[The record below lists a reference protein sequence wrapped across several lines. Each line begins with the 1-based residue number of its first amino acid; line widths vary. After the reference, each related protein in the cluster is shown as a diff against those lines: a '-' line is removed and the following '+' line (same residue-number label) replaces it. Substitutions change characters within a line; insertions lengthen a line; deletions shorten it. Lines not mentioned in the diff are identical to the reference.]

1 MDPHKIL
8 SVGDKYSKKDLAE
21 LLGQPN
27 LAKVREGIARCA
39 SSSATL
45 FFVDLEKLGKEQRF
59 HFNDF
64 FQEDFFHWDSQTTQH
79 IHTPMIQQIVKGDL
93 TPHLFVRVV
102 QKIKNVTQPFI
113 YCGRLVFDTHEEGTS
128 KPVHMLFHNIDYD
141 DHTTNDDLIDVYLWK
156 PSKAGR
162 ETQSKINRQG
172 VITPNRARKYRK
184 PNETER
190 KGLVTSRVGQGYYRQ
205 KIIERWEGKCPVSG
219 LSIIPILIASHIVPW
234 SQSNDEEKLDVNNG
248 ILLSPNVDALFDK
261 CLISFKNDG
270 SILISGKISIEDRV
284 ALGLNHTIKI
294 PVSERMTPYLERHR
308 KKFEKI

>member
-141 DHTTNDDLIDVYLWK
+141 DHTTNDDLIDIYLWK

-219 LSIIPILIASHIVPW
+219 MSIIPILIASHIVPW

>member
-79 IHTPMIQQIVKGDL
+79 IHTPTIKQIVKGDL

-141 DHTTNDDLIDVYLWK
+141 DHTTNDDLIDIYLWK

-219 LSIIPILIASHIVPW
+219 MSIIPILIASHIVPW

-261 CLISFKNDG
+261 HLISFENDG
-270 SILISGKISIEDRV
+270 LILISDKVSRENRD
-284 ALGLNHTIKI
+284 ALG
-294 PVSERMTPYLERHR
+294 VSESMRISVSEGMIPFLEKHR
-308 KKFEKI
+308 QKFGAV

>member
-1 MDPHKIL
+1 
-8 SVGDKYSKKDLAE
+8 
-21 LLGQPN
+21 
-27 LAKVREGIARCA
+27 
-39 SSSATL
+39 
-45 FFVDLEKLGKEQRF
+45 
-59 HFNDF
+59 
-64 FQEDFFHWDSQTTQH
+64 
-79 IHTPMIQQIVKGDL
+79 
-93 TPHLFVRVV
+93 
-102 QKIKNVTQPFI
+102 
-113 YCGRLVFDTHEEGTS
+113 CGRLVFDTHEEGTS

-141 DHTTNDDLIDVYLWK
+141 DHTTNDDLIDIYLWK

-219 LSIIPILIASHIVPW
+219 MSIIPILIASHIVPW

>member
-79 IHTPMIQQIVKGDL
+79 IHTPTIQQIVKGDL

-141 DHTTNDDLIDVYLWK
+141 DDTTNDDLIDIYLWK

-219 LSIIPILIASHIVPW
+219 MSIIPILIASHIVPW

-261 CLISFKNDG
+261 HLISFENDG
-270 SILISGKISIEDRV
+270 LILISDKVSRENRD
-284 ALGLNHTIKI
+284 ALG
-294 PVSERMTPYLERHR
+294 VSESMRISVSEGMIPFLEKHR
-308 KKFEKI
+308 QKFGAV

>member
-79 IHTPMIQQIVKGDL
+79 IHTPTIQQIVKGDL

-141 DHTTNDDLIDVYLWK
+141 DHTTNDDLIDIYLWK

-172 VITPNRARKYRK
+172 VITPNRVRKYRK

-219 LSIIPILIASHIVPW
+219 MSIIPILIASHIVPW

>member
-79 IHTPMIQQIVKGDL
+79 IHTPTIQQIVKGDL

-141 DHTTNDDLIDVYLWK
+141 DHTTNDDLIDIYLWK

-219 LSIIPILIASHIVPW
+219 MSIIPILIASHIVPW

-270 SILISGKISIEDRV
+270 SILISGKISIQDRV

-308 KKFEKI
+308 EKFEKI

>member
-79 IHTPMIQQIVKGDL
+79 IHTPTIQQIVKGDL

-141 DHTTNDDLIDVYLWK
+141 DHTTNDDLIDIYLWK

-219 LSIIPILIASHIVPW
+219 MSIIPILIASHIVPW

>member
-21 LLGQPN
+21 ILGQPN

-79 IHTPMIQQIVKGDL
+79 IHTPTIQQIVKGNL

-172 VITPNRARKYRK
+172 VITPNRVRKYRK

-219 LSIIPILIASHIVPW
+219 ISIIPILIASHIVPW

-284 ALGLNHTIKI
+284 ALGLNDTIEI
-294 PVSERMTPYLERHR
+294 PVSERMMPYLERHR

>member
-141 DHTTNDDLIDVYLWK
+141 DHTTNDDLIDIYLWK

-219 LSIIPILIASHIVPW
+219 MSIIPILIASHIVPW

-284 ALGLNHTIKI
+284 ALGLNDTIEI
-294 PVSERMTPYLERHR
+294 PVSERMKPYLERHR